1 MVRFRMIR
9 SCAAVLALLLPVQA
23 MATEFVIVGPR
34 AMGMGGAGVAVTTDA
49 LATYWNPA
57 GLAMTQTVDIRI
69 QAGGQGIDRLG
80 IAEAIHDLENFN
92 TNDTSSAN
100 LANAQNIANRIN
112 QPGAN
117 VSMNGS
123 AGLYIKGHFGEHA
136 FGINV
141 SDVATGG
148 SFVSTPAQAS
158 QPGGAGTPISLTG
171 QMALRGLEMRQVAL
185 SYAYAFADK
194 TFAIGITG
202 KIIQGAAY
210 NGTTTL
216 TGGTDVSLR
225 DNFGKPALSTAFGI
239 DLGAIYRPASWLRFG
254 VVAKDLTQPT
264 FNAPGGEEIKVG
276 PQVRGGMAVNPYST
290 LTLTADVDVTSNKT
304 LVPGVKNQLLSLGAE
319 QTILTEFLSLRIGAF
334 KNMQDATTPFTPT
347 AGFGLRLYSFRFDI
361 GGGYDF
367 REKGALAS
375 GSLSLTF

>member
-1 MVRFRMIR
+1 
-9 SCAAVLALLLPVQA
+9 
-23 MATEFVIVGPR
+23 
-34 AMGMGGAGVAVTTDA
+34 MGMGGAGVSVTTDA

-69 QAGGQGIDRLG
+69 QAGGQGIDRMG
-80 IAEAIHDLENFN
+80 MAEAIHDLESFN
-92 TNDTSSAN
+92 VNDTSSSN
-100 LANAQNIANRIN
+100 LANAQNIANRLN

-117 VSMNGS
+117 VSLNGS

-148 SFVSTPAQAS
+148 SIVSTPVQAT
-158 QPGGAGTPISLTG
+158 QPGGPNTPISLTG
-171 QMALRGLEMRQVAL
+171 QMALRGLEARQIAL

-194 TFAIGITG
+194 TFAIGMTG

-210 NGTTTL
+210 NGSTTL

-225 DNFGKPALSTAFGI
+225 DNFGKPTLSTALSL
-239 DLGAIYRPASWLRFG
+239 DLGAIYRPSSWLRFG
-254 VVAKDLTQPT
+254 VVAKDITQPT
-264 FNAPGGEEIKVG
+264 FKSQTGELKLG

-290 LTLTADVDVTSNKT
+290 LTLSADVDIVSNNT
-304 LVPGVKNQLLSLGAE
+304 LVPGVKSQLLSLGAE
-319 QTILTEFLSLRIGAF
+319 QTILNEFLSLRVGAF
-334 KNMQDATTPFTPT
+334 KNMQDPGIPFTPT
-347 AGFGLRLYSFRFDI
+347 AGLGLRMYAFRLDL

>member
-1 MVRFRMIR
+1 MAHARILRLWAA
-9 SCAAVLALLLPVQA
+9 AAVLLLSGPA
-23 MATEFVIVGPR
+23 AATEFVIVGPR
-34 AMGMGGAGVAVTTDA
+34 AMGMGGAGVAITTDA

-69 QAGGQGIDRLG
+69 QAGWQGIDRMG
-80 IAEAIHDLENFN
+80 IAQSIHDLESFN
-92 TNDTSSAN
+92 VNDTSAGN
-100 LANAQNIANRIN
+100 LTNAQNIANSIN
-112 QPGAN
+112 QPGAT

-123 AGLYIKGHFGEHA
+123 AGIYVKGHFGEHA

-148 SFVSTPAQAS
+148 SFVSTPVQAT
-158 QPGGAGTPISLTG
+158 QPGGPNTPISLTG
-171 QMALRGLEMRQVAL
+171 QMALVGLEARQIAL

-194 TFAIGITG
+194 TFAIGVTG

-210 NGTTTL
+210 NGSTTL

-225 DNFGKPALSTAFGI
+225 DNFGKPTLSTALSL
-239 DLGAIYRPASWLRFG
+239 DVGAIYRPSSWLRFG
-254 VVAKDLTQPT
+254 VVAKDITQPT
-264 FNAPGGEEIKVG
+264 FDSPSGELKLG

-290 LTLTADVDVTSNKT
+290 LTLSADVDILSNNT
-304 LVPGVKNQLLSLGAE
+304 FVPGVKSQLLSLGAE
-319 QTILTEFLSLRIGAF
+319 QTILNEFLSLRIGAF
-334 KNMQDATTPFTPT
+334 KNMQDAGVPFTPT
-347 AGFGLRLYSFRFDI
+347 AGLGFRMYAFRLDL

-367 REKGALAS
+367 QEQGALVS